1 MPAYLD
7 HAATTP
13 MRPEA
18 VEAMLP
24 FLTERF
30 GNPSGSHAVSREAR
44 KAVDEARDTVAAC
57 LGARPGE
64 VVFTGGGTEADNLA
78 ILGAAAVRPGP
89 TVCSAVE
96 HHAVLHAC
104 EALGDNRLAPVG
116 GDGVVDLDALARL
129 LDGSVSVV
137 SVMLAN
143 NEVGTVEPL
152 ADVAALVRDRAPQA
166 VVHIDAVQAFPW
178 LDVAALAAC
187 ADLVA
192 VSAHKFGGPKGVGA
206 LVVRR
211 GVKVRPILHGGGQ
224 ERDRRSGTH
233 NVAGIVSMAA
243 AMRATVDARDG
254 TVARVG
260 RLRDRLA
267 DGLLAAVPG
276 ATETGDRSTKI
287 AGNCHL
293 SFSGVE
299 SESLLVLLDAAD
311 VYASAG
317 SACASGAV
325 DPSHVLA
332 AMGLSRPA
340 AVGSLRLSLGSTTT
354 AAVAKTAPAHSR
366 SSASSGHSRAA
377 SRSPA
382 APIASVLSPSPMT
395 LIANPRPVTA
405 LRPRW

>member
-1 MPAYLD
+1 MPAYFD
-7 HAATTP
+7 WAATSP

-44 KAVDEARDTVAAC
+44 KALDDARSTVAAC
-57 LGARPGE
+57 LGARPAE

-78 ILGAAAVRPGP
+78 ILGAAAARPGP

-116 GDGVVDLDALARL
+116 ADGVVDLDRLAAL
-129 LDGSVSVV
+129 LDASVSVV

-143 NEVGTVEPL
+143 NEVGTIEPV
-152 ADVAALVRDRAPQA
+152 ADVAALVRERAPHA
-166 VVHIDAVQAFPW
+166 VVHTDAVQAFPW
-178 LDVAALAAC
+178 VDVAALAGG

-206 LVVRR
+206 LVVRQ
-211 GVKVRPILHGGGQ
+211 GVTVRPVIHGGGQ

-233 NVAGIVSMAA
+233 NVAGIVAMAA
-243 AMRATVDARDG
+243 AMQATVDGRDA

-276 ATETGDRSTKI
+276 CAETGDRSAKI
-287 AGNCHL
+287 AGNCHV
-293 SFSGVE
+293 SFEGVE
-299 SESLLVLLDAAD
+299 SESLLVLLDAAG

-332 AMGLSRPA
+332 AMGLSRDR
-340 AVGSLRLSLGSTTT
+340 AVGSLRLSLGPTSTDADVDLALEAIP
-354 AAVAKTAPAHSR
+354 AAVAR
-366 SSASSGHSRAA
+366 VRAG
-377 SRSPA
+377 
-382 APIASVLSPSPMT
+382 
-395 LIANPRPVTA
+395 
-405 LRPRW
+405 

>member
-1 MPAYLD
+1 
-7 HAATTP
+7 

-18 VEAMLP
+18 VDAMLP
-24 FLTERF
+24 FLSDRF

-44 KAVDEARDTVAAC
+44 KALDEAWAVVAEC
-57 LGARPGE
+57 LGARPAE
-64 VVFTGGGTEADNLA
+64 VVFTAGGTEADNLA

-104 EALGDNRLAPVG
+104 DALGDTRVAPVDT
-116 GDGVVDLDALARL
+116 DGVVDLDRLADL
-129 LDGSVSVV
+129 LDPAVSVV

-152 ADVAALVRDRAPQA
+152 AEVAALVRERAPQA
-166 VVHIDAVQAFPW
+166 VVHTDAVQAFSW
-178 LDVAALAAC
+178 LDVARLAAP

-206 LVVRR
+206 LVVRQ
-211 GVKVRPILHGGGQ
+211 GVDVRPIIHGGGQ

-233 NVAGIVSMAA
+233 NVAGIVAMAA
-243 AMRATVDARDG
+243 AMRVTVEGREATVD
-254 TVARVG
+254 RVG
-260 RLRDRLA
+260 RLRDGLA

-276 ATETGDRSTKI
+276 CTETGRRSTKV

-293 SFSGVE
+293 SFDGVE
-299 SESLLVLLDAAD
+299 SEALLVLLDAGG

-317 SACASGAV
+317 SACAAGAV

-332 AMGLSRPA
+332 AMGLSRDRA
-340 AVGSLRLSLGSTTT
+340 LGALRLSLGPGSTD
-354 AAVAKTAPAHSR
+354 ADVDLALAVIPPAVER
-366 SSASSGHSRAA
+366 LRAG
-377 SRSPA
+377 
-382 APIASVLSPSPMT
+382 
-395 LIANPRPVTA
+395 
-405 LRPRW
+405 

>member
-1 MPAYLD
+1 MPAYFD
-7 HAATTP
+7 WAATTP

-18 VEAMLP
+18 VDAMLP

-30 GNPSGSHAVSREAR
+30 GNPSGAHAVSREAR
-44 KAVDEARDTVAAC
+44 KALDEARDTVAAC

-64 VVFTGGGTEADNLA
+64 VVFTGSGTEADNLA

-89 TVCSAVE
+89 TVCSAIE

-104 EALGDNRLAPVG
+104 DALGDNRVAPVG
-116 GDGVVDLDALARL
+116 PDGVVDLDALAAL
-129 LDGSVSVV
+129 LDDSVSVV

-143 NEVGTVEPL
+143 NEVGTIQPL
-152 ADVAALVRDRAPQA
+152 ADVAALVREQAPHA
-166 VVHIDAVQAFPW
+166 VVHTDAVQAFPW
-178 LDVAALAAC
+178 LDVAALASV

-211 GVKVRPILHGGGQ
+211 GVTVQPIVHGGGQ

-233 NVAGIVSMAA
+233 NVAGIVAMAA
-243 AMRATVDARDG
+243 AMRATVDGRVD
-254 TVARVG
+254 TVARVA

-267 DGLLAAVPG
+267 DGLVAAVPG
-276 ATETGDRSTKI
+276 CAETGDRSVKI
-287 AGNCHL
+287 AGNCHV
-293 SFSGVE
+293 SFEGIE
-299 SESLLVLLDAAD
+299 SESLLVLLDAAG

-332 AMGLSRPA
+332 AMGMSRPRA
-340 AVGSLRLSLGSTTT
+340 LGALRLSLGTATTDADVDLALEAIP
-354 AAVAKTAPAHSR
+354 AAVAR
-366 SSASSGHSRAA
+366 LRAG
-377 SRSPA
+377 
-382 APIASVLSPSPMT
+382 
-395 LIANPRPVTA
+395 
-405 LRPRW
+405 